1 MVDLQYGAWMRGD
14 SVKRSGWEPHHTK
27 ENEGGDTRGKMPG
40 GDLRI
45 PVVQT
50 SRSTVMGP
58 EKGTLVVQL
67 LGESSEE
74 NTTRVLESGEC
85 DMVEF

>member
-45 PVVQT
+45 PMVQT
-50 SRSTVMGP
+50 LRSTVMGP
-58 EKGTLVVQL
+58 EKGTLVV
-67 LGESSEE
+67 
-74 NTTRVLESGEC
+74 
-85 DMVEF
+85 

>member
-1 MVDLQYGAWMRGD
+1 
-14 SVKRSGWEPHHTK
+14 
-27 ENEGGDTRGKMPG
+27 MPG

-45 PVVQT
+45 PMVQT
-50 SRSTVMGP
+50 PRSTVMGP

-74 NTTRVLESGEC
+74 NTTRVLESGER
-85 DMVEF
+85 DKVEF